1 MAAAPPKT
9 PRLLRM
15 AISLY
20 RNPGRTAPEAYDY
33 AVNNFAIQAAKIH
46 AKHGILGYNQ
56 VFTPL
61 SVRQTMEEMN
71 RRRNRNW
78 VVDDHDMTVE
88 FYFRSFA
95 ELAKVTNDPDFQRLQ
110 TEEEPYINRT
120 HTVCTLGWVETYV
133 ENGQVV
139 NVGQDDRS
147 LYGSWEESVDLS
159 TAMPQQP
166 APPTAGS

>member
-1 MAAAPPKT
+1 MSAAEKT

-15 AISLY
+15 TIALY
-20 RNPGRTAPEAYDY
+20 RHHERTPQEAYDY
-33 AVNNFAIQAAKIH
+33 AVNNFAVQAAKIH
-46 AKHGILGYNQ
+46 AKHGIVAYNQ
-56 VFTPL
+56 VFTPQPL
-61 SVRQTMEEMN
+61 RQAMAEMN
-71 RRRNRNW
+71 HRRNRSW

-95 ELAKVTNDPDFQRLQ
+95 ELSKVTSDPDFQRLQ

-139 NVGQDDRS
+139 NVKDGKS
-147 LYGSWEESVDLS
+147 GYGSWDESVDLS
-159 TAMPQQP
+159 TAMPKP
-166 APPTAGS
+166 AAGSQST